1 MRRGWHFLLILLVTV
16 AATGRSAPAAGEL
29 RISVN
34 VTTIES
40 FPVFLAA
47 ESMPGVLLEPAPNG
61 RIAMSQLVS
70 GAVDAATGS
79 ETQVL
84 LNATAEPR
92 LRIVMT
98 LAECKYRIVARR
110 SAGIRRVSD
119 LRGKK
124 VAATLNTS
132 SQYLLSGML
141 QKARLKDADV
151 QVVPLEGQEMAAA
164 LKSGA
169 VDAVAIW
176 EPHAQNSLEA
186 LGSDFVVFEDP
197 AVYTE
202 RFNLN
207 TRSDVL
213 ADPARRAALARFV
226 REIQTASTRLRNRP
240 SDFQRA
246 LAPRVGLSERT
257 VLAVWPQFRFPASL
271 QPELRTSMNEV
282 EVWAAALQ
290 NRKAHSDTELAALID
305 ASVLAEAADLK
316 LPNIP
321 R

>member
-1 MRRGWHFLLILLVTV
+1 MMRGWKFILILLITV
-16 AATGRSAPAAGEL
+16 AAVSLAVPAATEL
-29 RISVN
+29 RIAVN

-47 ESMPGVLLEPAPNG
+47 ESMSGVRLEPAPNG
-61 RIAMSQLVS
+61 RVAMSQLVS
-70 GAVDAATGS
+70 GAADAATGS

-84 LNATAEPR
+84 LNAASEPR
-92 LRIVMT
+92 LRIVVT
-98 LAECKYRIVARR
+98 LSECRYRIVARR

-141 QKARLKDADV
+141 RKAQLKDSDV
-151 QVVPLEGQEMAAA
+151 QLVPLEGQEMATA
-164 LKSGA
+164 LKSGT

-186 LGSDFVVFEDP
+186 LGNDFVVFEDP

-213 ADPARRAALARFV
+213 SDPPRRSVLIRFV
-226 REIQTASTRLRNRP
+226 HEIEAASARLRSRP
-240 SDFQRA
+240 SDLQRS
-246 LAPRVGLSERT
+246 LAQRIGLSERT

-271 QPELRTSMNEV
+271 SADLQKSMSEV
-282 EVWAAALQ
+282 DVWAAALQ
-290 NRKAHSDTELAALID
+290 GRKTLSSDTLSALID
-305 ASVLAEAADLK
+305 ASVLTEASAS
-316 LPNIP
+316 PH
-321 R
+321 

>member
-1 MRRGWHFLLILLVTV
+1 MRLGWKFLLILFTTI
-16 AATGRSAPAAGEL
+16 AATVVAGPAATEL
-29 RISVN
+29 RIAVN

-40 FPVFLAA
+40 FPVFIAA
-47 ESMPGVLLEPAPNG
+47 DSISGVRLEPAANG
-61 RIAMSQLVS
+61 RVAMSQLVS
-70 GAVDAATGS
+70 GTVDAATGS

-84 LNATAEPR
+84 LNAAAEPR
-92 LRIVMT
+92 LRIVLT
-98 LAECKYRIVARR
+98 LSECRYRIVARR

-141 QKARLKDADV
+141 RKAKLRDSDV
-151 QVVPLEGQEMAAA
+151 QLVPLEGQEMATA
-164 LKSGA
+164 LKNGT

-176 EPHAQNSLEA
+176 EPHAQNAMEA
-186 LGSDFVVFEDP
+186 LGSDFTVFEDP

-213 ADPARRAALARFV
+213 ADSAKRDALMRFV
-226 REIQTASTRLRNRP
+226 REIETASTRLRSRP

-246 LAPRVGLSERT
+246 LAPRIGLSEKT

-271 QPELRTSMNEV
+271 SANLQKSMSDV

-290 NRKAHSDTELAALID
+290 SRKALSSDKLSGLID
-305 ASVLAEAADLK
+305 ASVLAEASASHH
-316 LPNIP
+316 
-321 R
+321 

>member
-1 MRRGWHFLLILLVTV
+1 VSV
-16 AATGRSAPAAGEL
+16 ALASPTAAEL
-29 RISVN
+29 KIAVN

-40 FPVFLAA
+40 FPVFIAA
-47 ESMPGVLLEPAPNG
+47 ESMREVQLDSAPNG
-61 RIAMSQLVS
+61 RVAMSQLVS

-92 LRIVMT
+92 LRILVT
-98 LAECKYRIVARR
+98 LAECRYRIVARR
-110 SAGIRRVSD
+110 SAGIRRVAD

-141 QKARLKDADV
+141 RKAKLKDSDV
-151 QVVPLEGQEMAAA
+151 QVVPLDGPDMPAA
-164 LKSGA
+164 LKNRT

-197 AVYTE
+197 DVYTE

-213 ADPARRAALARFV
+213 ANPMKRAALVRFLQEV
-226 REIQTASTRLRNRP
+226 EVASNKLRGRP
-240 SDFQRA
+240 ANLMTS
-246 LAPRVGLSERT
+246 LAPRVGLRPET
-257 VLAVWPQFRFPASL
+257 VMAVWPQFRFPHSL
-271 QPELRTSMNEV
+271 SPELRKTMSEV
-282 EVWAAALQ
+282 EDWAAAFQ
-290 NRKAHSDTELAALID
+290 NRKPHTKQELEALID
-305 ASVLAEAADLK
+305 ASVLTA
-316 LPNIP
+316 N
-321 R
+321 